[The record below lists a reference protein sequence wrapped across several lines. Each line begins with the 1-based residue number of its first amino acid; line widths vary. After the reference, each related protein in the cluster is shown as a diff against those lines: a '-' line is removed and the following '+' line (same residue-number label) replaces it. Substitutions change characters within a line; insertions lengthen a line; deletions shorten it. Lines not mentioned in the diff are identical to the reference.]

1 MYRLVGCK
9 NHIHTIEYMKMVK
22 DGMPMNIRE
31 KLEAELKTFQDQ
43 LHYLETKSKET
54 KSVIS
59 YNKSVLIGELGDYK
73 IRLLILVQKRK
84 LMMKQLIIL
93 NLYVVFPVMKI
104 I

>member
-22 DGMPMNIRE
+22 DGMLMNIRE
-31 KLEAELKTFQDQ
+31 KLEAELKAFQDQ
-43 LHYLETKSKET
+43 LHYLETKSKES

-59 YNKSVLIGELGDYK
+59 HNIKLLNRRIRRLQDKSG
-73 IRLLILVQKRK
+73 KRSSEEK